1 MRQSTKSKAWR
12 SVPLL
17 AAGDRGEAR
26 MLARTAEPEAYELIP
41 REVKPSAEWLPRPGS

>member
-1 MRQSTKSKAWR
+1 MRQSTKSKDWQ

-17 AAGDRGEAR
+17 ASGDRSEAR
-26 MLARTAEPEAYELIP
+26 MLARLAEPEAYELIP